1 MSKKESALHIC
12 RVILSRRN
20 PIRIKH
26 HNTANNTQAA
36 DDVEESGLLERAEN
50 FLNSVQNGNHPKN
63 CKLYSTHAT
72 HIKKKSSI
80 DHNKKYF
87 FVSFRFGF
95 YGNIFYDTFDIHQE
109 CEIIYESLRYHII
122 VLVHIEMN
130 IELLKLCEDHT
141 LNPSVY
147 RYILFSREIAIC

>member
-1 MSKKESALHIC
+1 MSCDTVASESYKNQASQHCKQHTSRWWCGGIWFTWTGWELPQFCTKRKSSKKLQIVFYTRYTHQ
-12 RVILSRRN
+12 
-20 PIRIKH
+20 KK
-26 HNTANNTQAA
+26 
-36 DDVEESGLLERAEN
+36 
-50 FLNSVQNGNHPKN
+50 VQYWSQQK
-63 CKLYSTHAT
+63 
-72 HIKKKSSI
+72 I
-80 DHNKKYF
+80 F